1 MHWLVVLMGPPDWV
15 GGAEWG
21 AFWQLGVALPLQG
34 SPVVF
39 GSVDGPTKN
48 WHLLCASIRIK
59 SLATAVTNIQQNLK
73 GLQGGDKESGTQC
86 PGKNWQ
92 NRPSDS

>member
-1 MHWLVVLMGPPDWV
+1 MGPPDWV

-59 SLATAVTNIQQNLK
+59 SLAT
-73 GLQGGDKESGTQC
+73 GLINFSSFI
-86 PGKNWQ
+86 KNKYWEFI
-92 NRPSDS
+92 DLFLLLFFC